1 MPSGA
6 ADPTIDRAK
15 TSFMQNL
22 GRFLRRPDGPPDDD
36 SPEATASPSGTP
48 HAATGGVLRVIP
60 LGGLGEIGKNMM
72 ALEYGDDIIVVD
84 AGVMFPE
91 EDMFGV
97 DLVIP
102 NITYLLENQHKVRA
116 ILITHGHE
124 DHTGAVPFVLPELN
138 VPVYAPKLAHGLIEV
153 KLRDHRILSASEL
166 HAIEPGETFTFGAF
180 RCEFFHVCHSIPDAT
195 GIAIYTPVGLVI
207 HTGDFKFD
215 HTPVDQVPTDFAR
228 LAELGMEGVTLLLSD
243 STYAEAEGY
252 TPSEAVLDPNL
263 ERIIAEAPGRVMF
276 ATFASLIARIQQIAN
291 AAAKN
296 GRKVAVIGRS
306 MVNNVAMAQQMGYL
320 RVPEGVI
327 VPAESIAGMRP
338 EETVIIMT
346 GAQGEPTAALSRI
359 ANDDHRDFSVT
370 PGDTIVLSASPIPGN
385 EAVIMRTIDNLLRQG
400 ARVLHAS
407 NAQVHVHGHASREE
421 LKLMLRMIKPH
432 FFVPIHGEY
441 HHLVAH
447 AGIAVSMGVAPE
459 RTFIMEDGD
468 VLELAGD
475 FAEIV
480 DRVPAGHVYVVGR
493 HLWDPSNGVFKER
506 QTLARD
512 GVVVAAVTVDAATGR
527 LSAAPSLTARG
538 FEAPD
543 DHHEVMAAAAKR
555 LGDDLN
561 RQQWPD
567 DDLKEAVRQQ
577 ASRILSS
584 FLRDATG
591 RRPVVLVLVSLT

>member
-1 MPSGA
+1 
-6 ADPTIDRAK
+6 
-15 TSFMQNL
+15 MQNL
-22 GRFLRRPDGPPDDD
+22 GRFLKRQDQPLDAD
-36 SPEATASPSGTP
+36 SSPRATDAASHIPSD
-48 HAATGGVLRVIP
+48 VLRVIP

-102 NITYLLENQHKVRA
+102 NIAYLRENQHKVRA

-138 VPVYAPKLAHGLIEV
+138 VPVYAPRLAHGLIEV

-166 HAIEPGETFTFGAF
+166 HVIEPGETFTFGAF
-180 RCEFFHVCHSIPDAT
+180 RVEFFHVCHSIPDAT
-195 GIAIYTPVGLVI
+195 GIAIYTPRGLVI

-215 HTPVDQVPTDFAR
+215 HTPVDDVPTDFAR
-228 LAELGMEGVTLLLSD
+228 LAELGTEGVTLLLSD
-243 STYAEAEGY
+243 STYAESEGY

-327 VPAESIAGMRP
+327 VPTESLAGVPP

-346 GAQGEPTAALSRI
+346 GAQGEPTSALSRI
-359 ANDDHRDFSVT
+359 SNDDHRDISVK
-370 PGDTIVLSASPIPGN
+370 PGDTFVLSASPIPGN
-385 EAVIMRTIDNLLRQG
+385 EAVIMRTIDNLMRQG
-400 ARVLHAS
+400 ARVLHAANS
-407 NAQVHVHGHASREE
+407 QVHVHGHASREE
-421 LKLMLRMIKPH
+421 LKLMLRMIKPRY
-432 FFVPIHGEY
+432 FVPIHGEY

-447 AGIAVSMGVAPE
+447 AGIAVGMGVAPE
-459 RTFIMEDGD
+459 HTFILEDGD
-468 VLELAGD
+468 VLELAEDG
-475 FAEIV
+475 AEIV
-480 DRVPAGHVYVVGR
+480 DKVPAGHIYVVGR

-512 GVVVAAVTVDAATGR
+512 GVVVAAVTVDATTR
-527 LSAAPSLTARG
+527 QLSAPPVLTTRG

-543 DHHEVMAAAAKR
+543 DHHEVMAAATQR
-555 LGDDLN
+555 LQDALS
-561 RQQWPD
+561 QHWPD
-567 DDLKEAVRQQ
+567 DDVEEVVRQQ
-577 ASRILSS
+577 TARVLSN

-591 RRPVVLVLVSLT
+591 RRPVILVLVSLT

>member
-1 MPSGA
+1 
-6 ADPTIDRAK
+6 
-15 TSFMQNL
+15 MQNL
-22 GRFLRRPDGPPDDD
+22 GRFLRRQDQPLDAD
-36 SPEATASPSGTP
+36 SSPRATDAASHIPSD
-48 HAATGGVLRVIP
+48 VLRVIP

-102 NITYLLENQHKVRA
+102 NIAYLRENQHKVRA

-138 VPVYAPKLAHGLIEV
+138 VPVYAPRLAHGLIEV

-166 HAIEPGETFTFGAF
+166 HVIEPGETFTFGAF
-180 RCEFFHVCHSIPDAT
+180 RVEFFHVCHSIPDAT
-195 GIAIYTPVGLVI
+195 GIAIYTPRGLVI

-215 HTPVDQVPTDFAR
+215 HTPVDDVPTDFAR
-228 LAELGMEGVTLLLSD
+228 LAELGTEGVTLLLSD
-243 STYAEAEGY
+243 STYAESEGY

-327 VPAESIAGMRP
+327 VPTESLAGVPP

-346 GAQGEPTAALSRI
+346 GAQGEPTSALSRI
-359 ANDDHRDFSVT
+359 SNDDHRDISVK
-370 PGDTIVLSASPIPGN
+370 PGDTFVLSASPIPGN
-385 EAVIMRTIDNLLRQG
+385 EAVIMRTIDNLMRQG
-400 ARVLHAS
+400 ARVLHAANS
-407 NAQVHVHGHASREE
+407 QVHVHGHASREE
-421 LKLMLRMIKPH
+421 LKLMLRMIKPRY
-432 FFVPIHGEY
+432 FVPIHGEY

-447 AGIAVSMGVAPE
+447 AGIAVGMGVAPE
-459 RTFIMEDGD
+459 HTFILEDGD
-468 VLELAGD
+468 VLELARRWRGD
-475 FAEIV
+475 
-480 DRVPAGHVYVVGR
+480 R
-493 HLWDPSNGVFKER
+493 
-506 QTLARD
+506 
-512 GVVVAAVTVDAATGR
+512 
-527 LSAAPSLTARG
+527 
-538 FEAPD
+538 
-543 DHHEVMAAAAKR
+543 
-555 LGDDLN
+555 
-561 RQQWPD
+561 
-567 DDLKEAVRQQ
+567 
-577 ASRILSS
+577 
-584 FLRDATG
+584 
-591 RRPVVLVLVSLT
+591 

>member
-1 MPSGA
+1 
-6 ADPTIDRAK
+6 
-15 TSFMQNL
+15 MQNL
-22 GRFLRRPDGPPDDD
+22 GRFLRRPDGPPDDE
-36 SPEATASPSGTP
+36 SPGTLSTAP
-48 HAATGGVLRVIP
+48 HAPRDAPGGALRVIP

-72 ALEYGDDIIVVD
+72 ALEYGDDIVVVD

-195 GIAIYTPVGLVI
+195 GIAIHTPVGLVI

-228 LAELGMEGVTLLLSD
+228 LAELGTEGVTLLLSD
-243 STYAEAEGY
+243 STYAESEGY

-276 ATFASLIARIQQIAN
+276 ATFASLIARIQQIAI

-296 GRKVAVIGRS
+296 GRRVAVIGRS

-327 VPAESIAGMRP
+327 VPVESLSGMPP
-338 EETVIIMT
+338 EKTVIIMT
-346 GAQGEPTAALSRI
+346 GAQGEPTSALSRI
-359 ANDDHRDFSVT
+359 ANDDHRDFSVER
-370 PGDTIVLSASPIPGN
+370 GDTIVLSASPIPGN
-385 EAVIMRTIDNLLRQG
+385 EAVIMRTIDNLLRKG
-400 ARVLHAS
+400 ARVLHS
-407 NAQVHVHGHASREE
+407 HNAQVHVHGHASREE
-421 LKLMLRMIKPH
+421 LKLMLRMIQPKY
-432 FFVPIHGEY
+432 FVPIHGEY

-447 AGIAVSMGVAPE
+447 AGIAASMGVAPE
-459 RTFIMEDGD
+459 RVFILEDGD
-468 VLELAGD
+468 VLELAED
-475 FAEIV
+475 WAEIV
-480 DRVPAGHVYVVGR
+480 DQVPAGHVFVVGR
-493 HLWDPSNGVFKER
+493 RLWDPSNGVFRER

-512 GVVVAAVTVDAATGR
+512 GVVVAAVTVDGATGR
-527 LSAAPSLTARG
+527 LSAPPTLRAHG

-543 DHHEVMAAAAKR
+543 DHPEVMAAAVRR
-555 LGDDLN
+555 LEEALGA
-561 RQQWPD
+561 QQWPD
-567 DDLKEAVRQQ
+567 EEMAEAVRQQ
-577 ASRILSS
+577 AGRVLAG

-591 RRPVVLVLVSLT
+591 RRPVVLALVSVT

>member
-1 MPSGA
+1 
-6 ADPTIDRAK
+6 
-15 TSFMQNL
+15 MQNL
-22 GRFLRRPDGPPDDD
+22 GRFLGRHDRPLDDD
-36 SPEATASPSGTP
+36 TPEASASPSNSP
-48 HAATGGVLRVIP
+48 HVANGGVLRVIP

-166 HAIEPGETFTFGAF
+166 HAIEPGEKFTFGVF
-180 RCEFFHVCHSIPDAT
+180 QCEFFHVCHSIPDAT
-195 GIAIYTPVGLVI
+195 GIAIHTPVGLVI

-243 STYAEAEGY
+243 STYAESEGY
-252 TPSEAVLDPNL
+252 TLSEAVLDPNL

-296 GRKVAVIGRS
+296 GRKVSVIGRS

-327 VPAESIAGMRP
+327 VPAESLAGLPP
-338 EETVIIMT
+338 EQTVIIMT

-359 ANDDHRDFSVT
+359 ANDDHRDFSVAR
-370 PGDTIVLSASPIPGN
+370 GDTIVLSASPIPGN

-400 ARVLHAS
+400 ARVLHAQ

-421 LKLMLRMIKPH
+421 LKLMLRMIKPRY
-432 FFVPIHGEY
+432 FVPIHGEY

-447 AGIAVSMGVAPE
+447 AGIAVGMGVAPE
-459 RTFIMEDGD
+459 NTFILEDGD
-468 VLELAGD
+468 VLELG
-475 FAEIV
+475 AEGADIV
-480 DRVPAGHVYVVGR
+480 DRVPAGHVFVVGR

-512 GVVVAAVTVDAATGR
+512 GVVVAAVTVNATTGQIG
-527 LSAAPSLTARG
+527 APPALTAHG

-543 DHHEVMAAAAKR
+543 DHGEVMADASQR
-555 LGDDLN
+555 LTEALEQ
-561 RQQWPD
+561 QQWPD
-567 DDLKEAVRQQ
+567 GDIEEAVREQ
-577 ASRILSS
+577 ASRVLSRI
-584 FLRDATG
+584 LRDATG
-591 RRPVVLVLVSLT
+591 RRPVVLVLVTIT

>member
-1 MPSGA
+1 
-6 ADPTIDRAK
+6 
-15 TSFMQNL
+15 MQNL
-22 GRFLRRPDGPPDDD
+22 GRFLRRPDGAPDDD
-36 SPEATASPSGTP
+36 ATPEPSESARSTPTDAS
-48 HAATGGVLRVIP
+48 GGALRVIP

-72 ALEYGDDIIVVD
+72 ALEYGDNIIVVD

-102 NITYLLENQHKVRA
+102 NIAYLRQNRHKVRA

-138 VPVYAPKLAHGLIEV
+138 VPVYAPRLAHGLIEV
-153 KLRDHRILSASEL
+153 KLRDHRLLPAAEL

-180 RCEFFHVCHSIPDAT
+180 TAEFFHVCHSIPDAT
-195 GIAIYTPVGLVI
+195 GIAIHTPVGLVI

-215 HTPVDQVPTDFAR
+215 HTPVDKVPTDFAR

-243 STYAEAEGY
+243 STYAESEGY

-276 ATFASLIARIQQIAN
+276 ATFASLIARIQQIVN

-306 MVNNVAMAQQMGYL
+306 MVNNAAMAQQMGYL
-320 RVPEGVI
+320 RAPEGVL
-327 VPAESIAGMRP
+327 VPAESLSGLRP
-338 EETVIIMT
+338 EETVIVMT

-359 ANDDHRDFSVT
+359 ANDDHRDITVSR
-370 PGDTIVLSASPIPGN
+370 GDTIVLSASPIPGN

-400 ARVLHAS
+400 ARVLHAN

-421 LKLMLRMIKPH
+421 LKLMLRMIKPR

-447 AGIAVSMGVAPE
+447 AGIAASMGVDPE
-459 RTFIMEDGD
+459 RVFIMEDGD

-475 FAEIV
+475 FAEVV
-480 DRVPAGHVYVVGR
+480 DRVPAGHVFVVGR
-493 HLWDPSNGVFKER
+493 KLWDPSNGVFKER
-506 QTLARD
+506 QTLARE
-512 GVVVAAVTVDAATGR
+512 GVVVAAVSVDAATGR
-527 LSAAPSLTARG
+527 LSSPPTITATG

-543 DHHEVMAAAAKR
+543 DHEDVMATAVQR
-555 LGDDLN
+555 LEESLAN
-561 RQQWPD
+561 QQWPAD
-567 DDLKEAVRQQ
+567 GLEDAVRER
-577 ASRILSS
+577 AARVLTDH
-584 FLRDATG
+584 LRRTTG
-591 RRPVVLVLVSLT
+591 RRPVVLALISLT

>member
-1 MPSGA
+1 
-6 ADPTIDRAK
+6 
-15 TSFMQNL
+15 MQNL
-22 GRFLRRPDGPPDDD
+22 GRFLRRPTGPLDAAPN
-36 SPEATASPSGTP
+36 AAASASHFPTGSRSG
-48 HAATGGVLRVIP
+48 ALRVIP

-72 ALEYGDDIIVVD
+72 ALEYDDDIIVID

-102 NITYLLENQHKVRA
+102 NIAYLLENQHKVRA

-138 VPVYAPKLAHGLIEV
+138 VPVYAPRLAHGLIEV

-195 GIAIYTPVGLVI
+195 GIAVYTPLGLVI

-215 HTPVDQVPTDFAR
+215 HTPVDQEPTDFAR
-228 LAELGMEGVTLLLSD
+228 LAELGMEGVMLLLSD
-243 STYAEAEGY
+243 STYAETEGY

-276 ATFASLIARIQQIAN
+276 ATFASLIARIQQIAI

-320 RVPEGVI
+320 RIPEGVI
-327 VPAESIAGMRP
+327 VPADSLAGIAP
-338 EETVIIMT
+338 EQTVIIMT
-346 GAQGEPTAALSRI
+346 GAQGEPTSALSRI
-359 ANDDHRDFSVT
+359 ANDDHRDVT
-370 PGDTIVLSASPIPGN
+370 VSPGDTIVLSASPIPGN
-385 EAVIMRTIDNLLRQG
+385 EAVIMRTIDNLLRHG
-400 ARVLHAS
+400 ARVLHS
-407 NAQVHVHGHASREE
+407 QNAQVHVHGHASREE
-421 LKLMLRMIKPH
+421 LKLMLRIIKPQY
-432 FFVPIHGEY
+432 FVPIHGEY

-447 AGIAVSMGVAPE
+447 ADLAVSMGVTPE
-459 RTFIMEDGD
+459 RTFILEDGD
-468 VLELAGD
+468 VLEID
-475 FAEIV
+475 ESSAEVV

-493 HLWDPSNGVFKER
+493 RLWDPSNGVFKDR

-512 GVVVAAVTVDAATGR
+512 GVVVAAVTLDAAAGR
-527 LSAAPSLTARG
+527 LSGPPVITARG
-538 FEAPD
+538 FEAPE
-543 DHHEVMAAAAKR
+543 DHHEVMASAAQR
-555 LGDDLN
+555 LQDTLE
-561 RQQWPD
+561 QQHWLSED
-567 DDLKEAVRQQ
+567 MEDAVRQQ
-577 ASRILSS
+577 AARVLSA

>member
-1 MPSGA
+1 MQHVGRWFN
-6 ADPTIDRAK
+6 RA
-15 TSFMQNL
+15 
-22 GRFLRRPDGPPDDD
+22 DGPTGSDPAPQA
-36 SPEATASPSGTP
+36 STAPASAG
-48 HAATGGVLRVIP
+48 ADALRVIP

-72 ALEYGDDIIVVD
+72 ALECGEDIIVVD

-102 NITYLLENQHKVRA
+102 NIAYLRANAHKVRA

-124 DHTGAVPFVLPELN
+124 DHTGAVPFVLQDLN
-138 VPVYAPKLAHGLIEV
+138 VPVYAPRLAHGLIEV

-166 HAIEPGETFTFGAF
+166 HSIEPGATLTFGVFQA
-180 RCEFFHVCHSIPDAT
+180 EFFHVCHSIPDAM
-195 GIAIYTPVGLVI
+195 GIAIHTPHGLVI

-215 HTPVDQVPTDFAR
+215 HTPVDKVPTDFAR
-228 LAELGMEGVTLLLSD
+228 LAELGMEGVMLLLSD
-243 STYAEAEGY
+243 STYAESEGY
-252 TPSEAVLDPNL
+252 TLSEAVLDPNL

-276 ATFASLIARIQQIAN
+276 ATFASLIARIQQIVN

-306 MVNNVAMAQQMGYL
+306 MVNNAAMAQQMGYL
-320 RVPEGVI
+320 RAPEGVL
-327 VPAESIAGMRP
+327 VPAESLAGLPP

-359 ANDDHRDFSVT
+359 ANLDHRDLSVMR
-370 PGDTIVLSASPIPGN
+370 GDTIVLSASPIPGN
-385 EAVIMRTIDNLLRQG
+385 EAVVMRTIDNLLRQG
-400 ARVLHAS
+400 ARVLHAN
-407 NAQVHVHGHASREE
+407 NATVHVHGHASREE
-421 LKLMLRMIKPH
+421 LKLMLRIIKPR

-447 AGIAVSMGVAPE
+447 ASLAVGMGVEPE
-459 RTFIMEDGD
+459 RVFIMEDGD

-475 FAEIV
+475 FAEVV

-493 HLWDPSNGVFKER
+493 RLWDPSNGVFKER

-512 GVVVAAVTVDAATGR
+512 GVVVVAVAVDVATGR
-527 LSAAPSLTARG
+527 LSSPPTLTATG

-543 DHHEVMAAAAKR
+543 DHAEVMANAAQTLEDSFAKQHWAED
-555 LGDDLN
+555 GIE
-561 RQQWPD
+561 
-567 DDLKEAVRQQ
+567 EAVREH
-577 ASRILSS
+577 ASHVLSTY
-584 FLRDATG
+584 LRRTTG
-591 RRPVVLVLVSLT
+591 RRPVVLALVSLT